1 MCTVSIIPLRF
12 AAQRGQESIHGFRLV
27 TNRDENRARAA
38 AVPPRWVDVGDGG
51 RLGPES
57 PMGRLLCPADAAAG
71 GTWVGVTDR
80 GMALCLLNGNPRPY
94 PAMPPV
100 ERLVSRGAIVPMLS
114 GEADATAVAE
124 VVGRLDL
131 ERFAPFALLAVD
143 LPEGGESPRPPRVMR
158 VQWDRRELSQMEYPA
173 VPVCAVSSGLGD
185 ERVTPRLGLF
195 ERLVGEGDAMGGRSG
210 QAGRAEAQDRFHR
223 HVWRDRPE
231 ISVLMSRS
239 DARTVS
245 ITTVEVVAAR
255 PAAPARISMVYQPI
269 HETGVFGS
277 PVVHRTAVGAP
288 VRAAVGH
295 GLRRAA
301 VAEAGPLR

>member
-12 AAQRGQESIHGFRLV
+12 AAQLGQEPIHGFRLV
-27 TNRDENRARAA
+27 TNRDENRLRAA
-38 AVPPRWVDVGDGG
+38 AAPPRWLDVGEGG

-57 PMGRLLCPADAAAG
+57 PVGRLLCPTDAAAG

-80 GMALCLLNGNPRPY
+80 GLALCLLNGNPRPY
-94 PAMPPV
+94 PVLPPA
-100 ERLVSRGAIVPMLS
+100 ERLMSRGAIVPMLS
-114 GEADATAVAE
+114 GEPDAAAVAAA
-124 VVGRLDL
+124 VGRLDL

-143 LPEGGESPRPPRVMR
+143 LPEGGVTPRPPRVMR
-158 VQWDRRELSQMEYPA
+158 VQWDRRELSLMEYPG

-185 ERVTPRLGLF
+185 ERVMPRLGLF
-195 ERLVGEGDAMGGRSG
+195 ERLIGPGEG
-210 QAGRAEAQDRFHR
+210 AGARAEAQDRFHR

-255 PAAPARISMVYQPI
+255 PATPARISMMYQPI
-269 HETGVFGS
+269 GERGEFGS
-277 PVVHRTAVGAP
+277 SVVHRTAVGAP
-288 VRAAVGH
+288 VRAVIGQVG
-295 GLRRAA
+295 RRPA
-301 VAEAGPLR
+301 VAGTGPLR